1 MPNLVVKDCNG
12 LSGGLALFWNK
23 EIDLTVKSLSRYHI
37 DAVVKEEDGRQWRFT
52 GIYGEPK
59 VEDRGKTWKLLRIL
73 KNMYRMPWLC
83 AGDFNEVLFG
93 HEKEGGQPR
102 PLAYMENFRQALEDC
117 RLEDLGFVGDAFTW
131 RNNHRKAEG
140 YIKER
145 LDRAVACAQ
154 WRKKI

>member
-1 MPNLVVKDCNG
+1 MLRWDCRGSPARPNEDYSLELSRFGEYLGSSRASSPDILFLSETKMDWKRIERFRWILKMPNLVVKDCNG

-59 VEDRGKTWKLLRIL
+59 VEDRGKTWKLLCIL

-83 AGDFNEVLFG
+83 AGDFNEVL
-93 HEKEGGQPR
+93 
-102 PLAYMENFRQALEDC
+102 LC
-117 RLEDLGFVGDAFTW
+117 W
-131 RNNHRKAEG
+131 
-140 YIKER
+140 
-145 LDRAVACAQ
+145 
-154 WRKKI
+154 